1 MLIVPKLL
9 LFLGKTLAARDVL
22 RTVLTEEFVEKVSDF
37 IFQPKERLDFCLSL
51 LSGPIDW

>member
-9 LFLGKTLAARDVL
+9 LFLGKTLTARDVL
-22 RTVLTEEFVEKVSDF
+22 RTVLTEEFVEKVSDL